1 MVSRGADLLAEPR
14 FRLKVR
20 GREVDCAR
28 PLVMGVLNLTPDSF
42 YDGGRLPDPVR
53 TAEQAARM
61 LEEGAGILDF
71 GAESTRPGSDPVS
84 EEEELRR
91 LEAAFAVAASWQDRD
106 VLLSIDTT
114 KPKVAREALAAGFH
128 IVNNV
133 SGRLD
138 AFPLAEAAAEFGAA
152 YVVMHSLGTPKTM
165 QVDPAYADVVGD
177 VEAHFVRALEAV
189 GEMGT
194 GSVILD
200 PGIGFGKTL
209 SHNLALIAAT
219 SRFKKLGR
227 PVLIGAS
234 RKSMIGQMLGGAPPE
249 RRLAGTLAVHYEA
262 LRRGADILRVHDV
275 AEAVDS
281 VRIAMAFET
290 AGPSGFPSG
299 EGGRQDPP

>member
-1 MVSRGADLLAEPR
+1 MVSRGADLHAEPR

-20 GREVDCAR
+20 GNVVVCAQ
-28 PLVMGVLNLTPDSF
+28 PIVMGVLNLTPDSF

-53 TAEQAARM
+53 VREQAARM
-61 LEEGAGILDF
+61 VQEGAAILDF
-71 GAESTRPGSDPVS
+71 GAESTRPGSDPVP
-84 EEEELRR
+84 EAEELRR
-91 LEAAFAVAASWQDRD
+91 LEAVFADASLWRRGD
-106 VLLSIDTT
+106 VLLSVDTT

-165 QVDPAYADVVGD
+165 QADPAYGDVAAE
-177 VEAHFVRALEAV
+177 VEAHFIRALETV
-189 GEMGT
+189 GGMGT

-219 SRFKKLGR
+219 TRFKELGH
-227 PVLIGAS
+227 PVMIGAS
-234 RKSMIGQMLGGAPPE
+234 RKSMIGHLLGGAPPD
-249 RRLAGTLAVHYEA
+249 RRLAGTIAVHYEA

-290 AGPSGFPSG
+290 ADPAGIPSG